1 MTRIAVIGNAGGGK
15 STLCRRLSKAR
26 ELPHFAADVLQWR
39 PGWQPVSKAE
49 FEAIHSSLLTRE
61 TWIIDGFGPWE
72 EIEKRFDRA
81 DTIIFVDHSLWRHYW
96 WATKRQIASIFH
108 GRADGPEGCP
118 AANRFA
124 VPLTWPLRG
133 HPLPLGRVDLGSAR
147 HKPFSPG
154 GRRCREAADEGT
166 PRQRHA
172 GQVNST

>member
-1 MTRIAVIGNAGGGK
+1 M
-15 STLCRRLSKAR
+15 
-26 ELPHFAADVLQWR
+26 PHFAVDVLQWR

-118 AANRFA
+118 M
-124 VPLTWPLRG
+124 
-133 HPLPLGRVDLGSAR
+133 LPVTFRLYRMMWQVHYEMRPRLLDAINARLPGRQIFHIR
-147 HKPFSPG
+147 SP
-154 GRRCREAADEGT
+154 RELASFVE
-166 PRQRHA
+166 RYC
-172 GQVNST
+172 